1 MEIIVDQL
9 PSLVNALS
17 EKDVYVLRRV
27 LRSLSHVTSKSEAA
41 AEAMRC
47 FPPSDA
53 CFAMSKNVCMYVCT
67 ARFQS

>member
-1 MEIIVDQL
+1 MDIIVDQL

-27 LRSLSHVTSKSEAA
+27 LRSLSHVTSKSEAT

-47 FPPSDA
+47 SPASDA
-53 CFAMSKNVCMYVCT
+53 CFAL
-67 ARFQS
+67 AR

>member
-1 MEIIVDQL
+1 MDQL

-17 EKDVYVLRRV
+17 EKDVYVLRHV

-47 FPPSDA
+47 SPPSDA
-53 CFAMSKNVCMYVCT
+53 CFAI
-67 ARFQS
+67 AR

>member
-17 EKDVYVLRRV
+17 EKDVYVLRHV

-47 FPPSDA
+47 SPPSDA
-53 CFAMSKNVCMYVCT
+53 CFAI
-67 ARFQS
+67 AR